1 MFLLERQQCVY
12 HDGVSQGV
20 PVVLHLRSGELVGG
34 WDPGCG
40 HGEYCCVVQSA
51 VRRRDSLQLDRERA
65 AEDREKRKKVH
76 DDVSLKD
83 TLSV

>member
-1 MFLLERQQCVY
+1 MMVSAREYQLYCTS
-12 HDGVSQGV
+12 GVVS
-20 PVVLHLRSGELVGG
+20 

-65 AEDREKRKKVH
+65 AEEREKRKKVH